1 MLKSKCK
8 SLLLLV
14 LLVTLVSTLSFATV
28 EPEVTTSID
37 TNNLTTEGT
46 AEGGTTNI
54 DDILAKDNWVNSDL
68 YLADDSIEISKVVDG
83 NAFVVA
89 NEVTI
94 TGEIG
99 GDLFVCA
106 NKITIDGAYV
116 YSNLF
121 AVANEIVINGTVY
134 DVYAIANN
142 FTLDT
147 NGFVC
152 RDLRVSANTL
162 NITGQV
168 NRNAFVSAAKYNFNY
183 KDEALIGGN
192 LEYSSSSEVNIPEG
206 VVIGEV
212 TYNAEVVR
220 EEPVAEKVFSYIFD
234 AINNLVFSLVVI
246 LLAIWLAPK
255 FVDRVSSMSTKKA
268 CVCLGIGI
276 IAPLVTVVAL
286 ILLLFSTVCSS
297 VALASTFMF
306 IAICMAG
313 TAFASIYFGSL
324 LAKAFKWNDKFKFV
338 LASLIAVLIIW
349 AISQIPYIGG
359 LFGFLVA
366 LFGIGI
372 LVVNV
377 IYRKEEPKEEIK
389 EETTQETAE

>member
-8 SLLLLV
+8 FLLLFA

-37 TNNLTTEGT
+37 TNNLTTEG
-46 AEGGTTNI
+46 GTTNI
-54 DDILAKDNWVNSDL
+54 DDILAKDNWVNGDL
-68 YLADDSIEISKVVDG
+68 YLADDSIEIDKVVDG

-89 NEVTI
+89 NEVTV

-106 NKITIDGAYV
+106 NKLTIDGAYV

-183 KDEALIGGN
+183 RDEALIGGN
-192 LEYSSSSEVNIPEG
+192 LEYSSSSEANIPEG
-206 VVIGEV
+206 AVTGEV
-212 TYNAEVVR
+212 KYNIEAVK
-220 EEPVAEKVFSYIFD
+220 EEPVAERVFSYIFD
-234 AINNLVFSLVVI
+234 AINSLVFTLVVI

-255 FVDRVSSMSTKKA
+255 FIDRVKSMSTKKA

-276 IAPLVTVVAL
+276 ATPLVAIVAL
-286 ILLLFSTVCSS
+286 MLLLFSTVCSI
-297 VALASTFMF
+297 VALAGTFMF

-338 LASLIAVLIIW
+338 LASLIASLIIW
-349 AISQIPYIGG
+349 AISQMPYIGG

-377 IYRKEEPKEEIK
+377 IYRKEEPKEETI
-389 EETTQETAE
+389 QETAE